1 MTQIRNTVRRMVHAA
16 WLACGYAI
24 VLCLSLITAP
34 TARAQVLYGTI
45 TGTITDASKA
55 AVPNAPVTVVD
66 QGTGATRSTTAN
78 GQGEYTVPD
87 LQQGTYSVIVNPT
100 GGFSKFTQKNVVV
113 NVNQDSRADLVLHL
127 STLTSAVT
135 STTPAP

>member
-1 MTQIRNTVRRMVHAA
+1 MTQMRNTVCRMAHAA
-16 WLACGYAI
+16 RLACVYAV
-24 VLCLSLITAP
+24 VLCLSLIVAP

-45 TGTITDASKA
+45 TGTVTDASKA

-66 QGTGATRSTTAN
+66 QGTGATRATTTN
-78 GQGEYTVPD
+78 GQGEYTIPD

-113 NVNQDSRADLVLHL
+113 NVNHDSPVDVILQ
-127 STLTSAVT
+127 
-135 STTPAP
+135 